1 MSTAA
6 EVIQFPSQPQQLEAK
21 QGMYS
26 ERFKQGYVMSSRLYR
41 EEVRPFLS
49 DAARNVYAEL
59 EDRINGH
66 QKDSDFVSWTQ
77 LQGQPIKGA
86 RKISPSTVKVGLAML
101 LANGVVSVID
111 SGKQGIKKY
120 QINEVSLIGKKI
132 IKPSEKEASNYFGN
146 SSTTENEPLRKPKQ
160 TTTETV
166 VNHYG
171 NSSETTTEIVVTI
184 DNKILLDSLRE
195 EEEESAQEKQNFKP
209 QNRQLN
215 FVEYHT
221 ADRTPISLRDLFKKY
236 SGQVDFFDQAKA
248 SFPNHTDEQIL
259 TELRKMCQWS
269 LTALNPNR
277 SPQAWMTSW
286 LSWMQKVPTATE
298 QAAAAK
304 RKTTAKSKPQAPK
317 YHQYGQPQQ
326 TNSIRDVGGNHE

>member
-1 MSTAA
+1 MSTAQ
-6 EVIQFPSQPQQLEAK
+6 VIQFPAQASEPQVHEAK
-21 QGMYS
+21 GMYS
-26 ERFKQGYVMSSRLYR
+26 DRFKQGYVMSSRLYR

-59 EDRINGH
+59 EDRINGY

-86 RKISPSTVKVGLAML
+86 RKISLSTVKLGLAML
-101 LANGVVSVID
+101 LANGVVSVIEI
-111 SGKQGIKKY
+111 GKQGTKKY
-120 QINEVSLIGKKI
+120 QINEVSLIGKTI
-132 IKPSEKEASNYFGN
+132 IKPTEKESSNYFEKR
-146 SSTTENEPLRKPKQ
+146 SATENKPLRKSKGS
-160 TTTETV
+160 TSKIEV
-166 VNHYG
+166 DHFENR
-171 NSSETTTEIVVTI
+171 SETTSKIEDTI

-195 EEEESAQEKQNFKP
+195 EEEESAQENQNFKP

-215 FVEYHT
+215 FVEYHI

-236 SGQVDFFDQAKA
+236 PGQVDFIDQAKT
-248 SFPNHTDEQIL
+248 SFPNHTDQQIFS
-259 TELRKMCQWS
+259 ELQELGQWS
-269 LTALNPNR
+269 LSASNLTPQKWMSVWLN
-277 SPQAWMTSW
+277 
-286 LSWMQKVPTATE
+286 WMQKVPTATE

-304 RKTTAKSKPQAPK
+304 RKTTAKSKPQTPK